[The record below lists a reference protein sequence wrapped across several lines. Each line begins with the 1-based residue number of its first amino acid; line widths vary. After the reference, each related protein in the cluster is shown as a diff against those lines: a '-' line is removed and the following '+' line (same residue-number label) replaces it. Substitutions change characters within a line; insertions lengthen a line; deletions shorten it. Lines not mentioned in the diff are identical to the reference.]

1 MDPEQE
7 FRFFFLFT
15 TEWWYLYSRL
25 WKFSKLFEY
34 AKFIPMSQQAL
45 FGVDVINSLTIV
57 NKNGT
62 NHSRS
67 QQ

>member
-15 TEWWYLYSRL
+15 TEWWYL
-25 WKFSKLFEY
+25 FSKLFEY